1 MPSPDNPRIL
11 IVRIGAMGDIL
22 HALPA
27 IAQLRAH
34 FPGAFLGWA
43 IEPRWATLL
52 RSNPEAIPSTP
63 AMPLVDHLHE
73 VPTRAWSKHPL
84 SKATASSILALRRD
98 LRTARYDLAI
108 DLQGSIRS
116 ATIARLSGA
125 PRILGP
131 ADPRE
136 APARWLYRTRI
147 PTPAR
152 HVIDQAHQIVE
163 AAVATLDPQAQH
175 PIDTPSQLPLDPTA
189 EAWANETL
197 ATPQSTT
204 HAAGQEPTRTI
215 LLAPTAGWGAKQWP
229 TANFAEL
236 AAALATRGHRIL
248 LNANPPLPDPTAQS
262 VHDEARNLL
271 PPNLHGNLQTIAAT
285 LPQLIALLRRVDL
298 VIAGDTGP
306 LHLAAALGIPVVAL
320 FGPTDP
326 ARTGPHSAGGT
337 NTANAIT
344 LRDPA
349 SRTDHR
355 RHPTPEAGLTR
366 IRVDTVLHAATTLLA
381 ASQ

>member
-34 FPGAFLGWA
+34 LPSAFLGWA

-52 RSNPEAIPSTP
+52 RTHAGALPHTP
-63 AMPLVDHLHE
+63 AMPLVDYLHE

-98 LRTARYDLAI
+98 LRTTRYDMAI

-116 ATIARLSGA
+116 AVLARLSGA

-136 APARWLYRTRI
+136 TPARWLYRTRI
-147 PTPAR
+147 PTPAT
-152 HVIDQAHQIVE
+152 HVIDQARELVQ
-163 AAVATLDPQAQH
+163 AALATFPL
-175 PIDTPSQLPLDPTA
+175 TPHVPRTASSLPLDPAA
-189 EAWANETL
+189 EVWATEAL
-197 ATPQSTT
+197 QRAP
-204 HAAGQEPTRTI
+204 AAGEHSRTI

-236 AAALATRGHRIL
+236 AATLATRGHRIL
-248 LNANPPLPDPTAQS
+248 LNATPPLPDPTAQS
-262 VHDEARNLL
+262 VQDEARKLL
-271 PPNLHGNLQTIAAT
+271 PPALHHHIQTIAAT

-326 ARTGPHSAGGT
+326 ARTGPQSP
-337 NTANAIT
+337 NAIT

-355 RHPTPEAGLTR
+355 RHPATEAGLAR